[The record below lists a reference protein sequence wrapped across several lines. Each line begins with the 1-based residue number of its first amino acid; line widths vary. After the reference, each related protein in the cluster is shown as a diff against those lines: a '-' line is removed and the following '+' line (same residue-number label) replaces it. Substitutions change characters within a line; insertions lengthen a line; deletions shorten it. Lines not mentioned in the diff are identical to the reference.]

1 MRILHII
8 PSVAAS
14 RGGPSEAVLQMVKE
28 QVRQGLDARILTTN
42 DNANALLDVPLQQWT
57 EFEGAQVCFLSRW
70 SPSVSA
76 IREFAY
82 SATFSDWFKAN
93 ARNFDLVHIHAIF
106 SYVSTRGMQL
116 CRKFNIPYVV
126 HALGQLEPWALT
138 QSKLRK
144 LAYLA
149 LIERRNLEGAGFIQC
164 TWESEAKS
172 ISLFNLNATLRVV
185 SLGVCL
191 PNLEQR
197 ERRDKEPQSRGS
209 SELDLIFLSRI
220 HPKKN
225 LEVAIRALAKTE
237 NNNIMLSVAGDGDS
251 IYVEELK
258 ALVNKLGLEDRVRF
272 KGLVLG
278 QDKHDFLSD
287 ADLFILPSKS
297 ENFGIAVV
305 EAMSYAVPVIVSP
318 DVAVSQAVAKSQGG
332 KVLKADESVI
342 CEALDFYA
350 EHPDALKQE
359 GQNARAY
366 VEEHLSWEITVKR
379 LIRHYR
385 DLVN

>member
-42 DNANALLDVPLQQWT
+42 DNANGLLDVPLQQWT

-93 ARNFDLVHIHAIF
+93 MRDFDLVHIHAIF

-116 CRKFNIPYVV
+116 CRKFKIPYAV

-149 LIERRNLEGAGFIQC
+149 LIERRNLEGASFIQC

-172 ISLFNLNATLRVV
+172 ISLLNLNAALRVV
-185 SLGVCL
+185 PLGVCL

-197 ERRDKEPQSRGS
+197 KGQHKDLHSRGS
-209 SELDLIFLSRI
+209 SELGLIFLSRI

-225 LEVAIRALAKTE
+225 LDIAIRALAKT
-237 NNNIMLSVAGDGDS
+237 NNKNIKFYVAGDGEIS
-251 IYVEELK
+251 YIEELK
-258 ALVNKLGLEDRVRF
+258 ALVNGLGLEDRVSF
-272 KGLVLG
+272 IGLVLG
-278 QDKHDFLSD
+278 QDKHDFLCK

-318 DVAVSQAVAKSQGG
+318 DVAVSQAVTKSKGG
-332 KVLKADESVI
+332 MVLQADESVI
-342 CEALDFYA
+342 TKKSLA
-350 EHPDALKQE
+350 DAYIGFKRISWRFSRLSFKQ
-359 GQNARAY
+359 
-366 VEEHLSWEITVKR
+366 W
-379 LIRHYR
+379 
-385 DLVN
+385 